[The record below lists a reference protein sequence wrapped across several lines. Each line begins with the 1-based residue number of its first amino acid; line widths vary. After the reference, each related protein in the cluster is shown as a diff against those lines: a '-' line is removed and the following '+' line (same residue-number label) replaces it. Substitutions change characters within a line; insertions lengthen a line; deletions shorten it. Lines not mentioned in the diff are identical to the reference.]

1 MEKSNTHLWEIK
13 LCSRDRHSV
22 VVVYNWRVG
31 KCRTDGK
38 YSFQNQE
45 QTLMTEKKERNI
57 VKSTFRSSDSSLIL
71 LAPLTEELS
80 NYTKGTYFYWITH
93 ALV

>member
-1 MEKSNTHLWEIK
+1 
-13 LCSRDRHSV
+13 
-22 VVVYNWRVG
+22 
-31 KCRTDGK
+31 
-38 YSFQNQE
+38 
-45 QTLMTEKKERNI
+45 MTEKKERNI
-57 VKSTFRSSDSSLIL
+57 VKSIFRYSGSPLIL